1 MKYMITAYGLLR
13 VQISADVFYV
23 NGIQYLFM
31 ASRKDRFTTHGKPAA
46 THELQKYTISL
57 SSARYRFMQHV
68 IASPQLLVQDSA

>member
-31 ASRKDRFTTHGKPAA
+31 ASRKDRFTTHGKPAV
-46 THELQKYTISL
+46 THEL
-57 SSARYRFMQHV
+57 
-68 IASPQLLVQDSA
+68 